1 MDLNNLLM
9 AVGLEALWMMDRSR
23 RAAQHQIV
31 GRAEW
36 LTIAAVVVA
45 VPQDL
50 VLMFRYGI
58 MDDRAYLVSVGLPH
72 GTRNGH

>member
-9 AVGLEALWMMDRSR
+9 AIGLEALWMIDRPR

-31 GRAEW
+31 LRGEW
-36 LTIAAVVVA
+36 LRIPAVVV
-45 VPQDL
+45 VLPQEL

-58 MDDRAYLVSVGLPH
+58 MGERESLVSVGLPH
-72 GTRNGH
+72 GTRNGR